1 MRLRGTLTDRFWAA
15 RLRRVLNGLSGF
27 SFQIKPSVS
36 GNKKAVD
43 RKSTSC
49 SVFDSSNAMSLV
61 PRRGLEPPRCYSLV
75 PETSAS
81 TNSAIWA
88 SQEAS
93 DYRSFMLL
101 LLPRRFGCE
110 IFLAPMGERDNKKA
124 DDLRSSAFLG
134 FCLFKMVPRRGLEP
148 PRCYSLVPE
157 TSASTNSAIW
167 ASQESKDCILKK

>member
-1 MRLRGTLTDRFWAA
+1 MRLNGPLTDRFWAA
-15 RLRRVLNGLSGF
+15 RLRRVLNGLSAFG
-27 SFQIKPSVS
+27 FQIKPSVS

-43 RKSTSC
+43 RKSTAC
-49 SVFDSSNAMSLV
+49 CVFDSSNAMSLV

-93 DYRSFMLL
+93 DYRSTGVHL
-101 LLPRRFGCE
+101 RAEQDKSAKITVRCN
-110 IFLAPMGERDNKKA
+110 ASQKKA
-124 DDLRSSAFLG
+124 NDLWSLAFSG
-134 FCLFKMVPRRGLEP
+134 FSLFKMVPRRGLEP

>member
-1 MRLRGTLTDRFWAA
+1 MRWSAALPDRLWAD
-15 RLRRVLNGLSGF
+15 RLRRVLNGVSAF

-43 RKSTSC
+43 RKSTAC
-49 SVFDSSNAMSLV
+49 CVFNSLNAMSLV

-93 DYRSFMLL
+93 DYRSTGVHLRAEQDKSAKI
-101 LLPRRFGCE
+101 PVRC
-110 IFLAPMGERDNKKA
+110 NSSQKKA
-124 DDLRSSAFLG
+124 NDLWSLAFSG
-134 FCLFKMVPRRGLEP
+134 FSLFKMVPRRGLEP

>member
-1 MRLRGTLTDRFWAA
+1 MSFCGALLPSPRAA
-15 RLRRVLNGLSGF
+15 RLRCAPSILSAP
-27 SFQIKPSVS
+27 SFQTSTS
-36 GNKKAVD
+36 ALANKKAAD
-43 RKSTSC
+43 ESAAC
-49 SVFDSSNAMSLV
+49 CVFHPPHRVSLV

-88 SQEAS
+88 SQEAF
-93 DYRSFMLL
+93 DYRPAVAHLRAGREGNAKISNRMLT
-101 LLPRRFGCE
+101 GQ
-110 IFLAPMGERDNKKA
+110 KKA
-124 DDLRSSAFLG
+124 NDLWSSAFSV
-134 FCLFKMVPRRGLEP
+134 FCLIKMVPRRGLEP

>member
-1 MRLRGTLTDRFWAA
+1 MSVCGAPLANLRAV
-15 RLRRVLNGLSGF
+15 RLRRVPTHS
-27 SFQIKPSVS
+27 SAQTFQSWERVS
-36 GNKKAVD
+36 SNKKAAD
-43 RKSTSC
+43 ESTACCVLHPSIK
-49 SVFDSSNAMSLV
+49 MSLV

-88 SQEAS
+88 SQEAFN
-93 DYRSFMLL
+93 YR
-101 LLPRRFGCE
+101 PTGAGIRDGCE
-110 IFLAPMGERDNKKA
+110 RNTKITGRCATGQKKA
-124 DDLRSSAFLG
+124 NDFRSSAFSCM
-134 FCLFKMVPRRGLEP
+134 CLIKMVPRRGLEP

>member
-1 MRLRGTLTDRFWAA
+1 MRLRGTLPDRFWAA

-43 RKSTSC
+43 RKSTAC

-93 DYRSFMLL
+93 DYRSTGVHL
-101 LLPRRFGCE
+101 RAEQDESAKITVRCN
-110 IFLAPMGERDNKKA
+110 ASQKKA
-124 DDLRSSAFLG
+124 NDLWSSAFSG
-134 FCLFKMVPRRGLEP
+134 FSLFKMVPRRGLEP

>member
-1 MRLRGTLTDRFWAA
+1 MLRALRPLS
-15 RLRRVLNGLSGF
+15 LRREALGQGGLCAPFRGA
-27 SFQIKPSVS
+27 
-36 GNKKAVD
+36 NKKAVD
-43 RKSTSC
+43 QKSTALG
-49 SVFDSSNAMSLV
+49 VGLV

-93 DYRSFMLL
+93 DYRSTGAHL
-101 LLPRRFGCE
+101 RANQRECAK
-110 IFLAPMGERDNKKA
+110 ISERCHAGQKKA
-124 DDLRSSAFLG
+124 DDLRSSAFSG